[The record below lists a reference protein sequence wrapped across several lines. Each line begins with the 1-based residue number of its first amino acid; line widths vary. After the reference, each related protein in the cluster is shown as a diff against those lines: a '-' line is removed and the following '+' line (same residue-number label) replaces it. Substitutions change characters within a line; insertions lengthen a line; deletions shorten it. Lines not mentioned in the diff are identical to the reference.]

1 VRQIAL
7 TNQIALFGTAATVPY
22 QVYYLATDPAYYT
35 LILVVNLPFIAGY
48 LSGLPLNALGRFDAA
63 RNLTLGTAF
72 VHMVVATAL
81 ISNASG
87 VHLFYYTIASVS
99 ALIFLRRR
107 TARLALLAALA
118 GALFMACHLFFP
130 PGSVPV
136 RIPEPALRVM
146 YAFSALSAMAL
157 TCLFS
162 YLFRLE
168 IDRAEEALT
177 ESNRA
182 LERLAVLDPLT
193 GVANRRAL
201 EQQLEQEWERARRHG
216 TEVAL
221 LVCDVDHFK
230 AYNDRYGHVAGD
242 ACLQQVASTLE
253 GVIRRATDLV
263 ARYGG
268 EEFVV
273 VLPETPLAGALRI
286 AEDARRSVAELAIP
300 HDAAGDAGVVTLSI
314 GVACGGPG
322 SAASPDELLKRA
334 DVALYEAKRQG
345 RNTVQAADLAG
356 SAVAGG

>member
-1 VRQIAL
+1 
-7 TNQIALFGTAATVPY
+7 
-22 QVYYLATDPAYYT
+22 
-35 LILVVNLPFIAGY
+35 
-48 LSGLPLNALGRFDAA
+48 
-63 RNLTLGTAF
+63 
-72 VHMVVATAL
+72 M
-81 ISNASG
+81 
-87 VHLFYYTIASVS
+87 FYYTIASVS
-99 ALIFLRRR
+99 ALILLRRR
-107 TARLALLAALA
+107 TTRLALLAASA
-118 GALFMACHLFFP
+118 GALFMACHLLFP

-146 YAFSALSAMAL
+146 YAYSALSAMAA

-201 EQQLEQEWERARRHG
+201 EQRLEQEWERARRHG

-242 ACLQQVASTLE
+242 TCLQQVAAAIE

-268 EEFVV
+268 EEFIVI
-273 VLPETPLAGALRI
+273 LPETPLTGAVRV
-286 AEDARRSVAELAIP
+286 AEDVRRRVAALAIP
-300 HDAAGDAGVVTLSI
+300 HDAGGGAGVVTLSI
-314 GVACGGPG
+314 GVACGRPE
-322 SAASPDELLKRA
+322 SLTSPDELLKRA
-334 DVALYEAKRQG
+334 DVALYEAKRRG
-345 RNTVQAADLAG
+345 RNTVQAADLAEA
-356 SAVAGG
+356 AVVNG